1 MPNEPK
7 NGVLPPSAYV
17 NFLRVANNQSEFF
30 LSFGQVAQE
39 QGTGA
44 TGAHLVASLVTSPAH
59 AKAMLRALA
68 EAVERHE
75 QRFGEIA
82 AVEPTAAVP
91 AAGKDAPAPAAGNDA
106 PRRTPPPPWEK
117 PAKTKSA

>member
-7 NGVLPPSAYV
+7 NGVLPPSTYV

-39 QGTGA
+39 QGA
-44 TGAHLVASLVTSPAH
+44 GAHLVSSLVTSPAH

-68 EAVERHE
+68 DAVERHE
-75 QRFGEIA
+75 QRFGAIA
-82 AVEPTAAVP
+82 VVEPSAPVP
-91 AAGKDAPAPAAGNDA
+91 AGATDDAAPE
-106 PRRTPPPPWEK
+106 RTPPPPWEK
-117 PAKTKSA
+117 PARAKNV

>member
-7 NGVLPPSAYV
+7 NGVLPPSTYV

-39 QGTGA
+39 QGA
-44 TGAHLVASLVTSPAH
+44 GAHLASSLVTTPAH

-68 EAVERHE
+68 EAIERHE
-75 QRFGEIA
+75 QRFGAIA
-82 AVEPTAAVP
+82 AVESS
-91 AAGKDAPAPAAGNDA
+91 APAPSGPTGEAA
-106 PRRTPPPPWEK
+106 PRSTPPPPWEK
-117 PAKTKSA
+117 PAKAKSA